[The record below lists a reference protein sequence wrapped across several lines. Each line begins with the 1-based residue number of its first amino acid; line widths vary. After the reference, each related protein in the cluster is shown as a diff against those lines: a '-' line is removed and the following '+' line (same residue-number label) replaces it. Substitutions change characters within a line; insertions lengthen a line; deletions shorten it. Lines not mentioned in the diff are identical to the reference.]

1 MLPGSVAADATFV
14 EAWLMTQLGD
24 STAAAA
30 FLDLTLSALPT
41 QRTALLTETPQA
53 AGLVRAM
60 ALRAELADA
69 AGDAATARR
78 WGEAVSTLWR
88 DAEPSLHPL
97 VQRMRSLAGPS
108 GR

>member
-1 MLPGSVAADATFV
+1 
-14 EAWLMTQLGD
+14 MTQLGD

-30 FLDLTLSALPT
+30 FLDLSLSALPT

-53 AGLVRAM
+53 AGLIRAM

-78 WGEAVSTLWR
+78 WGRSCGTLWGT
-88 DAEPSLHPL
+88 
-97 VQRMRSLAGPS
+97 RSRRSTRSCSVCGRWLDFPAGDTVLREQNS